1 MSDVSE
7 SGLGSSPKRSN
18 SLRKKNTN
26 QQHELNI
33 KKMREEQK
41 ITKGEE
47 IRVKEAE
54 DWKEEDFKVNKS
66 RIYIREYRSSPVELE
81 ISLINRVSTSKEE
94 ESGIL
99 KTISSLGLLISSID
113 EAPIQLNALILEN
126 VFGDYYDVIQ

>member
-113 EAPIQLNALILEN
+113 EAPI
-126 VFGDYYDVIQ
+126 